1 MHTLPSGWLINLVGN
16 TGFFRRTVIKVLLG
30 KDLLEA
36 GQAVLL
42 HCGEEMNQLSTLA
55 AEAYARYSRR
65 AQETERSVR

>member
-16 TGFFRRTVIKVLLG
+16 TGFFRRTVMKVSLG

-42 HCGEEMNQLSTLA
+42 HCVNQLSTLA